1 MSRQVPVSAG
11 TQEQSSSAVPFELN
25 QAPASRPL
33 DGGTQ
38 LRWLIPVAVVAAI
51 VVATLA
57 TGWHGHLSV
66 ETLMAHRATLH
77 GLVNGHRLVAV
88 IAFIAVYT
96 TAVAL
101 SVPGGALLT
110 TTGGFMFGT
119 LIGGAASVTA
129 ATLGATVV
137 FVIVRYAA
145 GGLANRLRLRGTGP
159 LGAKLAE
166 RFRDDAFCYI
176 VFLRLV
182 PFFPFWLINLASAPA
197 GVALVPFVAATAIGI
212 IPASFAFAFFG
223 AGLNDLIAR
232 QEQNYQACLAERQDI
247 CHLDFHVTVAASP
260 ELIASL
266 IVLGLLA
273 LIPPAIKAYRSARKS
288 KG

>member
-1 MSRQVPVSAG
+1 MSSRI
-11 TQEQSSSAVPFELN
+11 
-25 QAPASRPL
+25 APGL
-33 DGGTQ
+33 DGGDTAW
-38 LRWLIPVAVVAAI
+38 RWLIPVAVVAAI
-51 VVATLA
+51 VAATLA
-57 TGWHGHLSV
+57 TGWHRHLSV

-77 GLVNGHRLVAV
+77 GLVNDHRLVAV
-88 IAFIAVYT
+88 FAFIAVYT

-110 TTGGFMFGT
+110 THGRIHVRNPDRRCGLRDGGDPWRHRGFRW
-119 LIGGAASVTA
+119 
-129 ATLGATVV
+129 
-137 FVIVRYAA
+137 IVRYAA

-273 LIPPAIKAYRSARKS
+273 LIPPAIKAYRSAHKS
-288 KG
+288 KA